1 MKTKTI
7 EIVRQR
13 TTFSRIRPGGQ
24 FSIRPGGQFTL
35 NGSGVLLLRLKPA
48 PGLAEDEN
56 PNKANAVYLESGIV
70 TEFKPEDP
78 VDLPVKEDLLSNC
91 RETYVA
97 YQGKVYYVMQD
108 MSVVMLS
115 PPFKA
120 PEMYPSTMVQVIN
133 KLTAEMD
140 TK

>member
-13 TTFSRIRPGGQ
+13 TTFSRIRTGRQ
-24 FSIRPGGQFTL
+24 FSV
-35 NGSGVLLLRLKPA
+35 NGSGVLRLRLKLA
-48 PGLAEDEN
+48 ATGLAEDEN
-56 PNKANAVYLESGIV
+56 TNKANAVYLESGIV

-120 PEMYPSTMVQVIN
+120 PEMYPSTMVQVIS